1 MSAATGFLQRRVV
14 PFLTA
19 LSENTYLS
27 AIRAGMVSVVPL
39 TIIGG
44 LFMVLAYLPVPGW
57 DKIVEPYRQL
67 LQVPV
72 TATFGL
78 LSVFACFAI
87 GYDLGRQFKQEAMV
101 SATIATVVFLM
112 VQLQLKDLTLNMENL
127 GSKGLFTAVLIAL
140 VCGRMQKF
148 FTDRN
153 LVIKL
158 PENVPPVVYESFLS
172 LTPLFFLVVGF
183 WVIRFVLGVDIDQIV
198 QFLLRPLVF
207 ALNTLPGILFYAF
220 LVTLLWSVGI
230 NGDNAMDAL
239 VAPIFLQYLAANV
252 DATTHGQ
259 PLPYV
264 TAYGFFTTFVNVG
277 GTGATIAL
285 ALVMWNSK
293 EPGFRKVSRL
303 SLPTQIFQINEPIFF
318 GFPIVLNPI
327 FMVPYILN
335 ALILTAGSYLLMQW
349 HVIHKPF
356 VNVPWTTPPII
367 GHYLV
372 SGGDWKAAVWGVVSI
387 GIAMVVY
394 WPFARAAERQR
405 LEAEAAA
412 GERSRE

>member
-1 MSAATGFLQRRVV
+1 VSQAGGILERRIV
-14 PFLTA
+14 PALTA

-44 LFMVLAYLPVPGW
+44 LFMIVSSLPVTGW
-57 DKIVEPYRQL
+57 DKLIAPYQQL

-72 TATFGL
+72 TATFKL
-78 LSVFACFAI
+78 LSVFVCFAI
-87 GYDLGRQFKQEAMV
+87 GYDLGKQFKQEAMV
-101 SATIATVVFLM
+101 SATIATLIFLM
-112 VQLQLKDLTLNMENL
+112 VQLQLKDLTFSMEDL
-127 GSKGLFTAVLIAL
+127 GSKGLFTAVLISL
-140 VCGRMQKF
+140 ICVRVQKF
-148 FTDRN
+148 FSDKN

-172 LTPLFFLVVGF
+172 LIPLFFLVLAF
-183 WVIRFVLGVDIDQIV
+183 WVIRFVLNVDINHV
-198 QFLLRPLVF
+198 VEVLFKPLVF
-207 ALNTLPGILFYAF
+207 ALNTLPGILVYAF
-220 LVTLLWSVGI
+220 AVTLLWSVGI

-239 VAPIFLQYLAANV
+239 VAPIFLQYLTANV
-252 DATTHGQ
+252 EATTHGQ
-259 PLPYV
+259 PLPFI

-327 FMVPYILN
+327 FMVPYVLN
-335 ALILTAGSYLLMQW
+335 ALILTTVTYLLMQW

-372 SGGDWKAAVWGVVSI
+372 SGGDWKAAVWGAISI
-387 GIAMVVY
+387 VIAMLVY
-394 WPFARAAERQR
+394 LPFARVAERQR
-405 LEAEAAA
+405 LQAESA
-412 GERSRE
+412 GVAHE